1 MKIIDVV
8 AAILEQNGQIL
19 LAQRGTG
26 SDQAGQWEFPGGKV
40 ETGESQPEALA
51 RELDEELGICARIG
65 DYVGSNQWQQGE
77 RIIRLHARQ
86 VTEFSGELQ
95 QRCHSALV
103 WVTPQQAQE
112 YVWRPP
118 TFHCWRTISPR
129 KAVHAERGDRLHCH
143 FFNRTQI
150 KGLVPM
156 VLGSRTHCSTSP
168 STLSTAP
175 SE

>member
-77 RIIRLHARQ
+77 RIIRLHAWQ

-103 WVTPQQAQE
+103 WVTRSRRRNTSCA
-112 YVWRPP
+112 RRRS
-118 TFHCWRTISPR
+118 T
-129 KAVHAERGDRLHCH
+129 AG
-143 FFNRTQI
+143 
-150 KGLVPM
+150 GLY
-156 VLGSRTHCSTSP
+156 RRAKRC
-168 STLSTAP
+168 TLSAATGYIVTSSIAP
-175 SE
+175 KSKGWCRWC